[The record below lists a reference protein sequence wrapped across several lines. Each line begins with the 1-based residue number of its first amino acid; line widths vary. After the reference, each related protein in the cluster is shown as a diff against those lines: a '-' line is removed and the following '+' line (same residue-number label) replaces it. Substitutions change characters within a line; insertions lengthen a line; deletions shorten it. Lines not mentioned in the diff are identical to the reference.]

1 MMPEKVTDETFQIEQ
16 LQIDQIRTDGGT
28 QPRCKIDELTVVKYK
43 EHLERLAAG
52 EEEKPFPPVVV
63 FRDPEG
69 ECWLA
74 DGFHRLKAHQ
84 LAGLEEIQ
92 AEVHTGTRREAVL
105 HAVGANTRHG
115 LPRSNADKRR
125 AVETLL
131 ADQEWSQWGNR
142 EIAKQCRV
150 TEGLVRKI
158 KKSLSAY
165 STQMEEPSDERK
177 VQRGGKQ
184 YTMKTSGIG
193 KSGSDA
199 LAPITDVETPEAQEE
214 GPAGV
219 AKDQESGSS
228 SGAPCAPVEVA
239 QDGPALEKPAT
250 GDGSQKSTRAVLLG
264 LAEQF
269 SRMATLAQSAA
280 GKRKGTQE
288 KALQSIR
295 DSLLD
300 LVKQCEKLELS

>member
-28 QPRCKIDELTVVKYK
+28 LPRCKIDEPTVVKYQ

-52 EEEKPFPPVVV
+52 EEEKPFPAVVV

-74 DGFHRLKAHQ
+74 DGYHRLKAHQ

-92 AEVHTGTRREAVL
+92 AEVHNGTRREAVL
-105 HAVGANTRHG
+105 FAVGANDWHG
-115 LPRSNADKRR
+115 LPRSNADKRQ
-125 AVETLL
+125 AVEKLL
-131 ADQEWSQWGNR
+131 KDSEWCQWANR

-150 TEGLVRKI
+150 SESLVRKI
-158 KKSLSAY
+158 REELSAHE
-165 STQMEEPSDERK
+165 TQMTEPSGERQ

-184 YTMKTSGIG
+184 YTMQTSGIG
-193 KSGSDA
+193 KSRSAAPA
-199 LAPITDVETPEAQEE
+199 LVTDGETPEAQEE
-214 GPAGV
+214 VPAG
-219 AKDQESGSS
+219 AAEDQESGSS

-250 GDGSQKSTRAVLLG
+250 GDGGQKSPRAVLLG

-280 GKRKGTQE
+280 GKRKGAQE

-295 DSLLD
+295 DTLLD
-300 LVKQCEKLELS
+300 LVKVCENLELP